1 MHIVLLS
8 LSPII
13 FTTVDTLDYVHYSWC
28 IVPELNLTVIGFYRR
43 ELQVLK
49 QEVERNR
56 YRLNNCSALVV

>member
-8 LSPII
+8 LSPIM
-13 FTTVDTLDYVHYSWC
+13 FTTLDYVHYSWC
-28 IVPELNLTVIGFYRR
+28 VGPELNLTAIGCYRR

-56 YRLNNCSALVV
+56 YGLNNCSASVV